1 MTILLGLSMLVSV
14 LAVSI
19 PDNRRRTTPLE
30 VTVESVGNSAL
41 KASITNTGSEPLR
54 LLKTGSILD
63 SAAIERAEIYSGCKY
78 PKLGE
83 PLAKPL
89 TKTRQPIKLLSTESD
104 WRWHNTI

>member
-19 PDNRRRTTPLE
+19 PDNRRRATPLE

-63 SAAIERAEIYSGCKY
+63 SAAIERAEIFSGCEY
-78 PKLGE
+78 AKLHEFLG
-83 PLAKPL
+83 
-89 TKTRQPIKLLSTESD
+89 
-104 WRWHNTI
+104 

>member
-19 PDNRRRTTPLE
+19 PDHHRRATPLE
-30 VTVESVGNSAL
+30 VTVESTGNSAL

-63 SAAIERAEIYSGCKY
+63 SAAIERAEIFSGCEHT
-78 PKLGE
+78 KLGA
-83 PLAKPL
+83 PLGN
-89 TKTRQPIKLLSTESD
+89 
-104 WRWHNTI
+104 H